1 MRKTMIH
8 DLSTMNKR
16 SAKKL
21 YICFMQQI
29 STIGIAGAG
38 TMGAGIA
45 QVTAQAG
52 YQTILFDLN
61 QQVLDKAQAG
71 LNKGLSGLVTKGKI
85 TELDKTTI
93 LNRILFTS
101 EVEHLKAD
109 LIIEAI
115 IERLDIKQQ
124 LFQKLAS
131 INGDQTIL
139 ATNTSSIPVTQIAAK
154 IPNPSRVL
162 GIHFFNPAPIMKLV
176 EIILG
181 VETDAAIA
189 QQCKTLIEQM
199 GKTCVMAADAP
210 GFIVNRVARHYY
222 VEGLKIAEEKVADI
236 PTIDALMESSGFKMG
251 PFRLMDLIGVDTN
264 FSVTSSI
271 YNLFHQDGKF
281 RPSRIQQQK
290 VDAGHYGRKTGKGFY
305 TYE

>member
-1 MRKTMIH
+1 MAT
-8 DLSTMNKR
+8 
-16 SAKKL
+16 KL
-21 YICFMQQI
+21 
-29 STIGIAGAG
+29 TIGIAGAG

-52 YQTILFDLN
+52 HPTILFDLN
-61 QQVLDKAQAG
+61 EAVLAKAESS
-71 LNKGLSGLVTKGKI
+71 LHKTLDMLVSKQKI
-85 TELDKTTI
+85 TAETQSSI
-93 LNRILFTS
+93 LSLITFTNQI
-101 EVEHLKAD
+101 EAVKAD

-115 IERLDIKQQ
+115 IEKLAIKQQ
-124 LFQKLAS
+124 LFQTLAANNS
-131 INGDQTIL
+131 PQTVL
-139 ATNTSSIPVTQIAAK
+139 ATNTSSIPVTQIAAG
-154 IPNPSRVL
+154 IPHPERVL
-162 GIHFFNPAPIMKLV
+162 GIHFFNPAPLMKLV

-181 VETDAAIA
+181 VETNPAVAE
-189 QQCKTLIEQM
+189 QCKTLIETM

-222 VEGLKIAEEKVADI
+222 VEGLKLAEEKVAEI
-236 PTIDALMESSGFKMG
+236 ETIDALMESSGFKMG

-264 FSVTSSI
+264 FSVTTSI

-305 TYE
+305 VYE